1 MQMPQAQ
8 VPVGSARLPG
18 AMRALYPSCG
28 LCCEAAGPG
37 VGQDPGLW
45 SQRCRCQSLQ
55 GCAGQPPKPGSG
67 RGHAGIPSPAS
78 RRSPRRAAS
87 RDEGVRRLKPTDDT
101 DQAAQIAGDLKP
113 EASPPC
119 AHRSCS
125 LVVATVRWGSA
136 APLAAPSRPTNRAS
150 AGNRKTCVDQSVRG
164 MGDELLYPSKG
175 PSGGAGVGQGW

>member
-1 MQMPQAQ
+1 MK
-8 VPVGSARLPG
+8 
-18 AMRALYPSCG
+18 
-28 LCCEAAGPG
+28 
-37 VGQDPGLW
+37 
-45 SQRCRCQSLQ
+45 LQ
-55 GCAGQPPKPGSG
+55 GQALGRTLVSGASAAAAKACRAVRANPQSQAVAGGMLEFPP
-67 RGHAGIPSPAS
+67 PAS